1 MELQYQPSPVKEL
14 ETLLGKIAAVV
25 SETLKKVKLT
35 IPFEAGETI
44 STILSRGNIITKEY
58 LDTGIVIEAEIS
70 KALVDE
76 VKPYLH

>member
-1 MELQYQPSPVKEL
+1 M
-14 ETLLGKIAAVV
+14 
-25 SETLKKVKLT
+25 KLT